1 MAPGLLSYGHTGCAG
16 WEPRASRPGSQVQES
31 EHSLDTR
38 EGWNFRTL
46 SSASKS
52 MSFHPLHKFSGEGED
67 SLSFPQ
73 PGLPLFLVYTPT
85 LASCLVNFIPC
96 LLSL

>member
-1 MAPGLLSYGHTGCAG
+1 M
-16 WEPRASRPGSQVQES
+16 
-31 EHSLDTR
+31 DTR
-38 EGWNFRTL
+38 EGWNLRIL

-52 MSFHPLHKFSGEGED
+52 MSFHPLRKFSGEEED

-73 PGLPLFLVYTPT
+73 PGLPLFLVCTPT
-85 LASCLVNFIPC
+85 LAFCLVNFILC

>member
-1 MAPGLLSYGHTGCAG
+1 
-16 WEPRASRPGSQVQES
+16 
-31 EHSLDTR
+31 
-38 EGWNFRTL
+38 
-46 SSASKS
+46 

-67 SLSFPQ
+67 SLSFSQ
-73 PGLPLFLVYTPT
+73 PGLPLFLVCTPT